1 MRYAIFG
8 KELMELGF
16 LDSYVI
22 RIYRKAENEPR
33 LLVGTAQKIGQ
44 EDKMAFSTV
53 DELWGILNLVR
64 KGPEKK
70 KKDRSPKPNLN
81 GDGS

>member
-1 MRYAIFG
+1 MC
-8 KELMELGF
+8 ELGF

-44 EDKMAFSTV
+44 EDRMAFSTV
-53 DELWGILNLVR
+53 DELWSILNSIKKDPL
-64 KGPEKK
+64 KEKK
-70 KKDRSPKPNLN
+70 RSPKREPDGN
-81 GDGS
+81 GK